1 MSEPNYGKDR
11 KKICFDSIDKFHADL
26 RVRLHYDGL
35 KQYEFFNLLVKSYL
49 EKEENIMNL
58 ILDYKEKKQKHSHKK
73 RKRSKELIE
82 QGRET
87 ENIFALD
94 PNEVESIFDLIEK
107 ENSDI

>member
-1 MSEPNYGKDR
+1 MDQPNYGKDR

-58 ILDYKEKKQKHSHKK
+58 ILDYKEKKQKHSQKK
-73 RKRSKELIE
+73 KKKIQRI
-82 QGRET
+82 
-87 ENIFALD
+87 N
-94 PNEVESIFDLIEK
+94 
-107 ENSDI
+107 